1 MTEPNSV
8 CSSLVSSGVFPD
20 FTAEELLPFC
30 LRAVD
35 WLSRHLKDDAD
46 SNSALALKTA
56 EAVARYNIFTSR
68 IGITESY
75 GSFKVGDMTLKRDV
89 AKEYEIEK
97 ALYTEAL
104 CDAAEIL
111 KDGGFCF
118 VSG

>member
-1 MTEPNSV
+1 MTEPTSV
-8 CSSLVSSGVFPD
+8 CSSLTASGIFPD
-20 FTAEELLPFC
+20 LTTEELLPFC
-30 LRAVD
+30 QRAVE
-35 WLSRHLKDDAD
+35 WLLRNMKDDAD
-46 SNSALALKTA
+46 SSSLLALKTA

-68 IGITESY
+68 IGVTESY

-89 AKEYEIEK
+89 VKEYEIEK

-104 CDAAEIL
+104 CEAAEIL